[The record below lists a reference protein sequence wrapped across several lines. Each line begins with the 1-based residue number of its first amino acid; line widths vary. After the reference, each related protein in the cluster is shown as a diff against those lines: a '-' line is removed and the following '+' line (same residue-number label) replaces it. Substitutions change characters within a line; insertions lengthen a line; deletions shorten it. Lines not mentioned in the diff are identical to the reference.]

1 MRHARARLE
10 KATVQVRMLTDLL
23 RVDTSYTKVPS
34 FDFIGCVC
42 GGGGGWGGGGVS
54 LGDQKAPRGSSF
66 AKSALAASLP
76 NPIDA

>member
-1 MRHARARLE
+1 
-10 KATVQVRMLTDLL
+10 LL

-34 FDFIGCVC
+34 FGFI
-42 GGGGGWGGGGVS
+42 
-54 LGDQKAPRGSSF
+54 GDQKAPRGSSF